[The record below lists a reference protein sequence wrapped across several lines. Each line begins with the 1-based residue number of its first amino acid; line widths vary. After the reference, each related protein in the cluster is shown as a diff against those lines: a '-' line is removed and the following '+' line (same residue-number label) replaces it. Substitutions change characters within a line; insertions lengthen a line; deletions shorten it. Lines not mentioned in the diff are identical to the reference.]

1 MTLSSLNA
9 ISPVDGR
16 YIKKTRAL
24 SPFFS
29 EFGLI
34 YYRLLVE
41 IRWLESLAENSQIKE
56 IPALTQADHVFL
68 NKILADFNEQES

>member
-1 MTLSSLNA
+1 MIRLLTHLTAHECFYMNLSALNS

-16 YIKKTRAL
+16 YLKKTRAL

-34 YYRLLVE
+34 YYRLVIE
-41 IRWLESLAENSQIKE
+41 IRWLESLADN
-56 IPALTQADHVFL
+56 P
-68 NKILADFNEQES
+68 KISEVPSFNRSL